1 MDGEKETNR
10 TGYIYVSVRNASM
23 IPLFLPF
30 LLARLLSSRRCFFSC
45 LVVSFTCLDRARNSP
60 EISLARPVLPS
71 LLFPPLLLSS
81 FLSSLASHLA
91 CVLLGPA
98 PRDYS
103 PLVSLCLPGQFQAQV
118 ARRILLFPP
127 WNGRTRALL
136 ACVLYVPVCNIC
148 VCVCVCVVARLRRTE
163 DVKFIEI
170 VTNRVC
176 TTCRTHR

>member
-1 MDGEKETNR
+1 
-10 TGYIYVSVRNASM
+10 M

-60 EISLARPVLPS
+60 EISLARPVLPVVA
-71 LLFPPLLLSS
+71 LSS
-81 FLSSLASHLA
+81 FAPLFFPLLSCLSSRVCTSWP
-91 CVLLGPA
+91 GPA
-98 PRDYS
+98 R
-103 PLVSLCLPGQFQAQV
+103 
-118 ARRILLFPP
+118 
-127 WNGRTRALL
+127 LL
-136 ACVLYVPVCNIC
+136 ATRFFVPARAVSGAGSTADPPFSSLERQDACSPCVRFVCTCMYVCI
-148 VCVCVCVVARLRRTE
+148 CVCVCVVARLRRTE

>member
-1 MDGEKETNR
+1 
-10 TGYIYVSVRNASM
+10 M
-23 IPLFLPF
+23 ISPLFLPF

-45 LVVSFTCLDRARNSP
+45 LVSFTCLDRARNSP
-60 EISLARPVLPS
+60 EISLARPRPPS

-81 FLSSLASHLA
+81 FLSSLAPLVPRVYFLA
-91 CVLLGPA
+91 R

-136 ACVLYVPVCNIC
+136 ACVLYAP

-170 VTNRVC
+170 VTNRVR